1 MEGNERE
8 KGKGLSCRGE
18 VWKKKNWG
26 KRIEGRGKVEERE
39 GGRERK
45 GGKEMMARGM
55 GMGKKGGNY
64 KGGR

>member
-1 MEGNERE
+1 M
-8 KGKGLSCRGE
+8 
-18 VWKKKNWG
+18 
-26 KRIEGRGKVEERE
+26 EERE

-55 GMGKKGGNY
+55 GMGKKGRNY